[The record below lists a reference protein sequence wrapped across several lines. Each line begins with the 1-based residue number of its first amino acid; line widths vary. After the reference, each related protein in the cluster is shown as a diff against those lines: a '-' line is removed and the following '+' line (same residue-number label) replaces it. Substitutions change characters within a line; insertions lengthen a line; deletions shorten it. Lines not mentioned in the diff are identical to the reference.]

1 MTKLEQE
8 LLSKIESGGV
18 ESIKENLELWIYLNE
33 KRVVRKERLI
43 PEVSSENLE
52 QLNEGVPRKERL
64 ISEVSSG
71 NLEQLNKGV
80 PKPPKPPLSSHV
92 REGTIG
98 TCPKCRSTEI
108 KRFIWF
114 GESIGCI
121 NPECENYSK

>member
-43 PEVSSENLE
+43 PEVSSGNLE
-52 QLNEGVPRKERL
+52 QLNE
-64 ISEVSSG
+64 
-71 NLEQLNKGV
+71 GV